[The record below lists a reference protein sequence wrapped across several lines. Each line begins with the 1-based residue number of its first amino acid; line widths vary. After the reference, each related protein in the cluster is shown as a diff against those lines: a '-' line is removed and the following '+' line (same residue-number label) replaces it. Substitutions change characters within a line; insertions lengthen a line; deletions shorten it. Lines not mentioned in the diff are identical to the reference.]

1 MSKVKSNT
9 CIRAYADGIQIE
21 RCKEDLKNMELPLL
35 ELAEVLFM
43 TGNSVRLKIMY
54 LLQQESQLCPCDI
67 SDIMSMTVPAISQ
80 HLKKLREAG
89 LVTTKKSGQTIY
101 YSLQEGS
108 QQIILSLLNLLGYS
122 KSIPVL

>member
-21 RCKEDLKNMELPLL
+21 RCKEDLKNKELPLL
-35 ELAEVLFM
+35 ELAKVLSV

-54 LLQQESQLCPCDI
+54 LLQQESQLCPCDM
-67 SDIMSMTVPAISQ
+67 SDILSMTVPAISQ
-80 HLKKLREAG
+80 HLKKLRDAG
-89 LVTTKKSGQTIY
+89 LVTSKKSGQTIY
-101 YSLQEGS
+101 YSLQEGN
-108 QQIILSLLNLLGYS
+108 QQIMFSLLDLLGYS

>member
-21 RCKEDLKNMELPLL
+21 RCKEDLKNKELPLL

-108 QQIILSLLNLLGYS
+108 QQIIFSLLNLLGYS

>member
-108 QQIILSLLNLLGYS
+108 QQIIFSLLNLLGYS